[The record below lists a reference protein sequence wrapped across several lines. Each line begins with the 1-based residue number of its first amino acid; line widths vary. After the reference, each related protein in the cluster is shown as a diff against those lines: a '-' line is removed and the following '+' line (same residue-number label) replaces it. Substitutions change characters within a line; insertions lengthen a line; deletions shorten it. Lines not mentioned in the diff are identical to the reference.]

1 MIPGFQNRFR
11 LCEVFGIPLYLD
23 LSLAILLFLFATG
36 GNGLLAGLLGAA
48 LLLFSITAHELGH
61 ALTAR
66 AFGYD
71 THDITL
77 SLLGGCASLIAL
89 PRKASQEFLTAL
101 AGPAVSFA
109 LAAAAIAGMGAL
121 AEEGSAARAFLHAF
135 TGGLTYGLAGAH
147 VVYFHD
153 GEGVLAIA
161 RSSFAA
167 FDLLF
172 DFACMNLML
181 GAFNLLP
188 GFPLDGGRVF
198 RSAMRAFMDRA
209 RATYIAMVVGRG
221 VAILLALVG
230 LRRLFN
236 GGSWGFVTV
245 LIAWMIWKEGRREYR
260 QALDEGVW
268 DGKWD
273 FSARVSP
280 PPYGGRSD
288 ETEIRRGSSR

>member
-1 MIPGFQNRFR
+1 MFIPGVQTRFR
-11 LCEVFGIPLYLD
+11 LCELFGIPLYLD
-23 LSLAILLFLFATG
+23 FSLAILLLLFATG
-36 GNGLLAGLLGAA
+36 GSGLLSGLLGAV

-66 AFGYD
+66 AFGYG

-77 SLLGGCASLIAL
+77 SLLGGCASLISL
-89 PRKASQEFLTAL
+89 PRKPSQEFLTAV

-109 LAAAAIAGMGAL
+109 LGAAAVAGMSALAEQGSAAAAFFHAVTGSLGYGAM
-121 AEEGSAARAFLHAF
+121 
-135 TGGLTYGLAGAH
+135 GAH
-147 VVYFHD
+147 VVYFH
-153 GEGVLAIA
+153 GEEPVLAIA
-161 RSSFAA
+161 RGSFAA

-198 RSAMRAFMDRA
+198 RSAMGAFMNRA
-209 RATYIAMVVGRG
+209 RATFIAMVVGRG
-221 VAILLALVG
+221 VAVLLALAG

-236 GGSWGFVTV
+236 GGNWGFVTI
-245 LIAWMIWKEGRREYR
+245 LIAWMIWKEGYREYR

-280 PPYGGRSD
+280 PPYGGKSD
-288 ETEIRRGSSR
+288 ETEVRRGH

>member
-1 MIPGFQNRFR
+1 MFVPGFQNRFR
-11 LCEVFGIPLYLD
+11 LCAVFGIPLYLD
-23 LSLAILLFLFATG
+23 LSLAILLVLFASG
-36 GNGLLAGLLGAA
+36 GNGLVAGLLGAA

-66 AFGYD
+66 AFGYG

-89 PRKASQEFLTAL
+89 PRKASQEFLTAI

-109 LAAAAIAGMGAL
+109 L
-121 AEEGSAARAFLHAF
+121 SFLGICGVQACAVE
-135 TGGLTYGLAGAH
+135 GGLADAALY
-147 VVYFHD
+147 VVED
-153 GEGVLAIA
+153 VLASFGLDVRLGGELA
-161 RSSFAA
+161 VLPRSVWMVRAMLYLSV
-167 FDLLF
+167 
-172 DFACMNLML
+172 MNAML
-181 GAFNLLP
+181 GLFNLLP

-221 VAILLALVG
+221 VAVLLALG
-230 LRRLFN
+230 ALHRMFN
-236 GGSWGFVTV
+236 GGSWGFVTL
-245 LIAWMIWKEGRREYR
+245 LIAWMIWKEGHREYR

-288 ETEIRRGSSR
+288 ETEIRRGS

>member
-11 LCEVFGIPLYLD
+11 LCELFGIPLYLD
-23 LSLAILLFLFATG
+23 ISLAILLVLFATG
-36 GNGLLAGLLGAA
+36 GNGFLAGLLGAV

-66 AFGYD
+66 AFGYG

-89 PRKASQEFLTAL
+89 PRKASQEFLTAV

-121 AEEGSAARAFLHAF
+121 AEEGSAALAFLHAF
-135 TGGLTYGLAGAH
+135 TGGLSYGLAGPH
-147 VVYFHD
+147 VIYFHD

-161 RSSFAA
+161 RGSFAA

-188 GFPLDGGRVF
+188 GFPLDGGRIF
-198 RSAMRAFMDRA
+198 RSAMRAFMSRA

-221 VAILLALVG
+221 VAVLLALVG

-236 GGSWGFVTV
+236 GGSWGFVTL
-245 LIAWMIWKEGRREYR
+245 LIAWMIWKEGYREYR
-260 QALDEGVW
+260 QALEEGVW
-268 DGKWD
+268 DGRWD

-288 ETEIRRGSSR
+288 EAEIRRGSSR